1 MKIRIIQKRE
11 LSLKKSKT
19 KKIVSALLAVC
30 IMTCSFSFAV
40 TAHAE
45 SIDSLQKQLNELEDK
60 NKEYEEKLKKTQD
73 DINKKEEYIDTL
85 VEKIDL
91 LGEKIGLTN
100 ESIEELNGN
109 IDEKQKEIDLA
120 NDDIDDRINL
130 LCERLRIVYMAGS
143 ASDLEII
150 LGAKDFSDF
159 IDKTELVKRLSDYD
173 KNLIDELNQNL
184 EKIAD
189 QKLALEED
197 KQELEQQQKSLEDD
211 LDDLNTLLE
220 ENKETLDE
228 LYKAS
233 GDTEDAIKQAEL
245 ESQEIN
251 DKITQYYK
259 ELAQS
264 SSLTSDS
271 ISVSKSG
278 YTWPCPGNY
287 TLTSLWNE
295 DRTTYNHGAID
306 IGADY
311 GTQIV
316 AAYEGTVVDV
326 YNGCSHNWG
335 KSASCGCGGGYGNY
349 VMIDHGNGKMTIYG
363 HLTRAVVDIGDK
375 VKIGQTIGYVGSTGN
390 STGPHLHFECRLN
403 GVKYN
408 PMLEYAQ

>member
-1 MKIRIIQKRE
+1 MNR
-11 LSLKKSKT
+11 KKYKF
-19 KKIVSALLAVC
+19 KKLLCALLTMCLV
-30 IMTCSFSFAV
+30 TCSVSFTITV
-40 TAHAE
+40 HAE
-45 SIDSLQKQLNELEDK
+45 SIDTLQKQLDELENR
-60 NKEYEEKLKKTQD
+60 NKKYEENLKKTKN
-73 DINKKEEYIDTL
+73 DISKKEEYIETL

-91 LGEKIGLTN
+91 LSEKIGLTN
-100 ESIEELNGN
+100 ESIEALNDS
-109 IDEKQKEIDLA
+109 IDEKQNEIDLE
-120 NDDIDDRINL
+120 NDKIDDRINL

-159 IDKTELVKRLSDYD
+159 LDKAQLIKTLSNYD

-184 EKIAD
+184 EKISD
-189 QKLALEED
+189 QKLSLEED
-197 KQELEQQQKSLEDD
+197 KQELEEQEQSLQND
-211 LDDLNTLLE
+211 LDDLNDLLD
-220 ENKETLDE
+220 ENKEALND

-233 GDTEDAIKQAEL
+233 DDAEEKIKQAEL
-245 ESQEIN
+245 ESKEIN
-251 DKITQYYK
+251 DKITEYYK

-271 ISVSKSG
+271 INVSKSG
-278 YTWPCPGNY
+278 YTWPCPGYY

-306 IGADY
+306 IGAGY
-311 GTQIV
+311 GAQVV
-316 AAYEGTVVDV
+316 AAYEGTVIDV
-326 YNGCSHNWG
+326 FNGCSHNWG
-335 KSASCGCGGGYGNY
+335 KESSCGCGGGYGNY

-363 HLTRAVVDIGDK
+363 HFTRATAEVGEK
-375 VKIGQTIGYVGSTGN
+375 VKIGQTIGFVGSTGN

>member
-1 MKIRIIQKRE
+1 M
-11 LSLKKSKT
+11 KKSKT
-19 KKIVSALLAVC
+19 KKIVSALLAAC
-30 IMTCSFSFAV
+30 IMICSVSFAV
-40 TAHAE
+40 TAYAE

-73 DINKKEEYIDTL
+73 DINKKEEYIETL

-100 ESIEELNGN
+100 ESIEELNDN

-120 NDDIDDRINL
+120 NDDIDDRVNL
-130 LCERLRIVYMAGS
+130 LCERLRIVYMAGN

-159 IDKTELVKRLSDYD
+159 IDKTEFVKRLSDYD
-173 KNLIDELNQNL
+173 KNLIDEINQNL
-184 EKIAD
+184 EKVSD
-189 QKLALEED
+189 QKLLLEQD
-197 KQELEQQQKSLEDD
+197 KEELEQQQQSLEDD

-233 GDTEDAIKQAEL
+233 GDAEDAIKQAEL

-259 ELAQS
+259 QLAQS

-306 IGADY
+306 IGANY
-311 GTQIV
+311 GAQIV

-363 HLTRAVVDIGDK
+363 HLTRAVVDVGDE